1 MIGIK
6 YLLYCIV
13 KYKFLLW
20 REVWRNQRTWPG
32 LRTAGADGKRLLH
45 FTWAIIQGK
54 GKNWFVIHLGN
65 ANDTAP
71 NLSYR
76 NFIHLHEH
84 IISCMKCFNW
94 FYKSWFTVIH
104 GDFHCWN
111 WRHWSLH
118 WELQVPFLEDFV
130 DRCKLKFW

>member
-1 MIGIK
+1 M
-6 YLLYCIV
+6 

-65 ANDTAP
+65 AKQYSTQSFVSQLHTLTWAYN
-71 NLSYR
+71 
-76 NFIHLHEH
+76 ILHE
-84 IISCMKCFNW
+84 MF
-94 FYKSWFTVIH
+94 
-104 GDFHCWN
+104 
-111 WRHWSLH
+111 
-118 WELQVPFLEDFV
+118 
-130 DRCKLKFW
+130 